1 MHVYIYI
8 YIYIFFLFFKG
19 DLMFTLVR
27 VCLIYINI
35 SIIVLSA
42 KKIILAAKEN
52 WIHTKTTAFG
62 LGLVI
67 FQSSINN

>member
-8 YIYIFFLFFKG
+8 YIYIFFFFFMW
-19 DLMFTLVR
+19 DLL
-27 VCLIYINI
+27 LNIIIIYIIYIKI

>member
-1 MHVYIYI
+1 MHHACVYIYI
-8 YIYIFFLFFKG
+8 YKW
-19 DLMFTLVR
+19 DLMLTLLR
-27 VCLIYINI
+27 LSLIYINI